1 MKIADNDPR
10 VALRGQLG
18 LFVKNGHRIAKGTI
32 LGPYVS
38 TVSFEQEYVNHI
50 FSLMLALHIPN
61 VCVLMTLRCHH
72 FRYFAH
78 STLAEELEA
87 ERFIYNFSAWNEL
100 IEDIGLNKGISL
112 KFDLCC

>member
-1 MKIADNDPR
+1 MCSHNSEMSP
-10 VALRGQLG
+10 
-18 LFVKNGHRIAKGTI
+18 
-32 LGPYVS
+32 
-38 TVSFEQEYVNHI
+38 
-50 FSLMLALHIPN
+50 
-61 VCVLMTLRCHH
+61 